1 MSNKML
7 IVVDMQN
14 DFVTG
19 SLANRTALEVIPFIK
34 SEIESGNYSRVLFTQ
49 DTHYINYLDTQEGK
63 NLPVKHCIFGTNGW
77 NIVDE
82 LKEYVTNINSI
93 WKHSFGFTGWNNEKF
108 GIADV
113 DEVVFVG
120 TVTSIC
126 VVSNVLILKA
136 MYPEMKVTVLA
147 KGCADITPEK
157 HNAALETMKSC
168 QVNVVE

>member
-1 MSNKML
+1 MSKML

-19 SLANRTALEVIPFIK
+19 SLANQTALEVIPFIK
-34 SEIESGNYSRVLFTQ
+34 SEIESGKYSRVLFTQ
-49 DTHYINYLDTQEGK
+49 DTHYDNYLETQEGK
-63 NLPVKHCIFGTNGW
+63 NLPVKHCIFGTKGW
-77 NIVDE
+77 DVVDE
-82 LKEYVTNINSI
+82 LKEYVTNTNSI
-93 WKHSFGFTGWNNEKF
+93 KKFTFGFNGWNEEEF

-120 TVTSIC
+120 ICTDIC
-126 VVSNVLILKA
+126 VVSNVLVLKT

-147 KGCADITPEK
+147 KGCAGLTPET